1 MSTQFQ
7 RVYELIVGDT
17 ASGEGLRLNDLQL
30 TFDISK
36 SSSNKDKTNSASIE
50 VYNLSDEDLRIID
63 VDYPY
68 ASFIAGYRNIGAKNL
83 FSGQVTDVSTRK
95 SGPDRITQILMG
107 AAYTE
112 INHQMLSSITPPGR
126 TVKDVAEDIRKAIPN
141 VSRGVYNGTN
151 LNNPILYGYP
161 LQGTPKDMLN
171 ELSNK
176 YAIDWQI
183 DEDVLYI
190 HDSDRGNTE
199 RFEDVYII
207 SPESGLID
215 NAYRAQG
222 DVRRSAKDKVKAQS
236 VQWKTLL
243 NGDIVAGDIVKL
255 EDTLIQG
262 YYKVTDLRHYGDFR
276 GSSWYTEA
284 KATAIDKVS
293 VT

>member
-68 ASFIAGYRNIGAKNL
+68 ASFSAGYRNIGAKLL

-95 SGPDRITQILMG
+95 SGPDRITRILMG

-215 NAYRAQG
+215 NAYRVQG

-276 GSSWYTEA
+276 GSSWYTET

>member
-68 ASFIAGYRNIGAKNL
+68 ASFSAGYRNIGAKNL

-183 DEDVLYI
+183 DDDVLYI

-276 GSSWYTEA
+276 GSSWYTEV

-293 VT
+293 AT